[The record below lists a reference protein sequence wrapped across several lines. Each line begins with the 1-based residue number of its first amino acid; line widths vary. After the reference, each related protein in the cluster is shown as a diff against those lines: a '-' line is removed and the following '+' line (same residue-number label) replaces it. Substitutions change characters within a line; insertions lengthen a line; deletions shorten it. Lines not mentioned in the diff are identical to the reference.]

1 MRIGEV
7 LTARRRDLILPQ
19 DGAPGLQFALLQI
32 QQPKTR
38 GVSAKHQAARIDPED
53 VVALLSAVFG
63 KWDGD
68 DRLWKMSPSTLRK
81 RFASLLRSLGLPST
95 RTKDITPFDLASL
108 RPGGAT
114 WLLHRFE
121 DAELVRRRG
130 RWVSVRVLEIYL
142 QEVQACTY
150 QARLPKLAQKRVAD
164 LAASFPTILEK
175 ALFFLRSSIPCT
187 AWPNLW

>member
-81 RFASLLRSLGLPST
+81 RFASLLWSLGLPST